1 MDITKKKKMII
12 AASVAGLIA
21 ATGAAFSGSAFAE
34 DKVACYGVNACKGT
48 GECGGKGHACAG
60 KNACKGQGVAMMEK
74 EACLSTEG
82 GRLTAEA

>member
-1 MDITKKKKMII
+1 MEITMKKKMII

-21 ATGAAFSGSAFAE
+21 ATGAAFTGQAFAE

-60 KNACKGQGVAMMEK
+60 KNACKGEGVSMMAK
-74 EACLSTEG
+74 EACLAIEG